1 MNRHDPRAA
10 LPATGFSRK
19 RTDRLAQHL
28 LQRAAHRAPPELAE
42 RLEEEWLADLAARR
56 TALARLRLA
65 IGCYWAASV
74 IAREHG
80 TRVAAAATARG
91 PKAVAA
97 YAPPDSTFFSRRS
110 ATAIAIL
117 ALHVVL
123 IYLLTVGIVHRHAE
137 STPPDIKAGFID
149 EAHPHTPPPPLANP
163 QLQRVVHDDFPTSDH
178 FPNIEAG
185 ENAITVPVPHD
196 PVPATA
202 PAPAGLQRMLGG
214 PGKGF
219 PNTSDFYPDAEIR
232 MGVQG
237 SVAVQVCVG
246 ADGRLTG
253 APPTI
258 AQPSGSTRL
267 DGAALALAKAGSGH
281 YRPTTEDGR
290 PVGSCFPFR
299 VRFVLN
305 NAR

>member
-1 MNRHDPRAA
+1 MNRHEPRAA

-19 RTDRLAQHL
+19 PTDRLAQHL

-65 IGCYWAASV
+65 IGCCWAASV

-110 ATAIAIL
+110 AAAIAIL

-123 IYLLTVGIVHRHAE
+123 IYLLTVGIVHQHAE

-149 EAHPHTPPPPLANP
+149 EAHPHTPPPPLAGP
-163 QLQRVVHDDFPTSDH
+163 KFGPPKIDIPETAYPRDAPTGPDT
-178 FPNIEAG
+178 
-185 ENAITVPVPHD
+185 ITVPEPQN
-196 PVPATA
+196 
-202 PAPAGLQRMLGG
+202 PAPLPGPAISVQRLSGG
-214 PGKGF
+214 PGSGF
-219 PNTSDFYPDAEIR
+219 PRTADYYPDAALRLGE
-232 MGVQG
+232 QG
-237 SVAVQVCVG
+237 SVSVQVCVAG
-246 ADGRLTG
+246 NGRLTSD
-253 APPTI
+253 PTI
-258 AQPSGSTRL
+258 AQSSGSARL
-267 DGAALALAKAGSGH
+267 DGGALALAKAGSGH
-281 YRPTTEDGR
+281 YRPATEDGR
-290 PVGSCFPFR
+290 PVSSCFPFR
-299 VRFVLN
+299 IRFEMK
-305 NAR
+305 

>member
-10 LPATGFSRK
+10 QPAPGFSRNWI
-19 RTDRLAQHL
+19 DPLAQHL
-28 LQRAAHRAPPELAE
+28 VQRAAHRSPPDLAE
-42 RLEEEWLADLAARR
+42 RLEEEWLADLATRR

-65 IGCYWAASV
+65 LGCCWAASV

-110 ATAIAIL
+110 AAAITIL

-123 IYLLTVGIVHRHAE
+123 IYLLTIGIVHRHAE
-137 STPPDIKAGFID
+137 LIPPDIKAGFID
-149 EAHPHTPPPPLANP
+149 NGHPPTPPPPLTGPHFTSPAVDVPTPYAPIDASPGDGAITLPVPEQDP
-163 QLQRVVHDDFPTSDH
+163 QRAPVPITVQRVP
-178 FPNIEAG
+178 
-185 ENAITVPVPHD
+185 
-196 PVPATA
+196 
-202 PAPAGLQRMLGG
+202 GG

-219 PNTSDFYPDAEIR
+219 PNTADFYPDAEIR
-232 MGVQG
+232 QGVQG
-237 SVAVQVCVG
+237 SAALQVCVG
-246 ADGRLTG
+246 ADGRLSG
-253 APPTI
+253 AAPTI
-258 AQPSGSTRL
+258 TQSSLSPRL
-267 DGAALALAKAGSGH
+267 DAAALALARAGSGH

-290 PVGSCFPFR
+290 PVSSCFPLR

-305 NAR
+305 GAR